1 MAMRLSLNN
10 ILKFT
15 GYITPFLLTF
25 YLIMTSV
32 INNDVKALIY
42 LAGIL
47 ITLFLN
53 KSIFVN
59 LFKSPVLPDAAES
72 CNLFSS
78 GVTVTQYNSPAF
90 NSVFMGFTM
99 IYLIL
104 PMINLGSPNVS
115 VILFLVLLFL
125 LDAITKLTD
134 KCTTISG
141 VVLGLLIGGLFGAIW
156 FTLLDSLGYKDLL
169 YFSETT
175 SRGAVCSRPS
185 KQQFKCKV
193 KTGTSIG

>member
-25 YLIMTSV
+25 YLVMSSV
-32 INNDVKALIY
+32 INNDVKAIIY

-47 ITLFLN
+47 IALFLN
-53 KSIFVN
+53 KSIFMN
-59 LFKSPVLPDAAES
+59 LFKSPALPDAAES
-72 CNLFSS
+72 CNLFTS
-78 GVTVTQYNSPAF
+78 GPTVTQYNSPAF

-141 VVLGLLIGGLFGAIW
+141 VVLGLLLGGLLGSLW
-156 FTLLDSLGYKDLL
+156 YTLLDSLGYKDLL

-175 SRGAVCSRPS
+175 SRSAVCSRPS

-193 KTGTSIG
+193 KTT

>member
-25 YLIMTSV
+25 YLVMTSI
-32 INNDVKALIY
+32 INTDIKAIIY
-42 LAGIL
+42 LAGVL

-53 KSIFVN
+53 KNIFMN
-59 LFKSPVLPDAAES
+59 LFKSPALPDASPS
-72 CNLFSS
+72 CTLFSS
-78 GVTVTQYNSPAF
+78 GPEVIQYNSPAF

-104 PMINLGSPNVS
+104 PMINLDTPNVP
-115 VILFLVLLFL
+115 VILFLLLLFF
-125 LDAITKLTD
+125 LDSITKLTD

-141 VVLGLLIGGLFGAIW
+141 VVLGVLIGGLFGALW
-156 FTLLDSLGYKDLL
+156 FTLLDSLGYKELL

-185 KQQFKCKV
+185 KQKFKCKV
-193 KTGTSIG
+193 KKI

>member
-25 YLIMTSV
+25 YLVMTSI
-32 INNDVKALIY
+32 INTDIKAIIY
-42 LAGIL
+42 LAGVL

-53 KSIFVN
+53 KNIFMN
-59 LFKSPVLPDAAES
+59 LFKSPALPDASPS
-72 CNLFSS
+72 CTLFSS
-78 GVTVTQYNSPAF
+78 GPEVIQYNSPAF

-104 PMINLGSPNVS
+104 PMINLDTPNIP
-115 VILFLVLLFL
+115 VILFLLLLFF
-125 LDAITKLTD
+125 LDSITKLTD

-141 VVLGLLIGGLFGAIW
+141 VVLGVLIGGLFGALW
-156 FTLLDSLGYKDLL
+156 FTLLDSLGYKELL

-185 KQQFKCKV
+185 KQKFKCKV
-193 KTGTSIG
+193 KKI